1 MHPAGLTHVEDRTT
15 PDHLGADVPDLS
27 LRAEADLELNGLA
40 VQAGT
45 GDSAAL
51 DELLRRIRGP
61 VVRSC
66 RARMSGRAVAGQTPE
81 DVAQEV
87 LTAVCSALHR
97 YRAGETPWM
106 AFVHGITRN
115 KVNDVFRAA
124 QRDHSD
130 PVEEVPDR
138 VDDMEFGPEMS
149 ALRQFT
155 RELVAD
161 LLAQLNTQQREV
173 LILRIALGHSAE
185 ETAQLIGSTAG
196 AVRVSQHRALAR
208 LRVLLAAHEVRVHAG
223 EPDERVGARG
233 SVLAS

>member
-1 MHPAGLTHVEDRTT
+1 MYPAGQTQVEQRRT
-15 PDHLGADVPDLS
+15 PQEHDLGSDGPELS
-27 LRAEADLELNGLA
+27 VRAEADRELNALA
-40 VQAGT
+40 LQAGT
-45 GDSAAL
+45 GDAGAL

-66 RARMSGRAVAGQTPE
+66 RTRMSGRAVAGQTPE

-87 LTAVCSALHR
+87 MAAVCGALHR

-106 AFVHGITRN
+106 AFVHGIARN

-130 PVEEVPDR
+130 PVDEVPDR
-138 VDDMEFGPEMS
+138 VDDNEFGPEMS

-161 LLAQLNTQQREV
+161 LLAQLNDQQREV
-173 LILRIALGHSAE
+173 LILRVALGHSAE
-185 ETAQLIGSTAG
+185 ETARMIGSTAG
-196 AVRVSQHRALAR
+196 AVRVSQHRALTR
-208 LRVLLAAHEVRVHAG
+208 LRAVLAARNGEHDAQDGDRRVVA
-223 EPDERVGARG
+223 PTR
-233 SVLAS
+233 S

>member
-1 MHPAGLTHVEDRTT
+1 MYWARQAHVEDRTRT
-15 PDHLGADVPDLS
+15 DHEDLGPRGPEPS
-27 LRAEADLELNGLA
+27 GRAEADLELNALA
-40 VQAGT
+40 AQAGS
-45 GDSAAL
+45 GDAGAL

-87 LTAVCSALHR
+87 LTAVCGALHR

-106 AFVHGITRN
+106 AFVHGIARN

-130 PVEEVPDR
+130 PVEQVPDR
-138 VDDMEFGPEMS
+138 VDDDEFGPEMS

-155 RELVAD
+155 RELVAG
-161 LLAQLNTQQREV
+161 LLGQLNEQQREV
-173 LILRIALGHSAE
+173 LVLRVALGHSAE
-185 ETAQLIGSTAG
+185 ETARMIGSTAG

-208 LRVLLAAHEVRVHAG
+208 LRTLLAARALEHGAAG
-223 EPDERVGARG
+223 VDQDIGAWAG
-233 SVLAS
+233 V